1 MAHRSDQV
9 LEAALALPSDER
21 ARLAHELLLSLDA
34 DEDEK
39 DVQAAWTEDL
49 ARRLREVRDGTV
61 ELSDLDE
68 VDAYVAQ
75 KLAEVGG

>member
-1 MAHRSDQV
+1 MAYRSDQV

-34 DEDEK
+34 GEDEK

-75 KLAEVGG
+75 KLAEAGG